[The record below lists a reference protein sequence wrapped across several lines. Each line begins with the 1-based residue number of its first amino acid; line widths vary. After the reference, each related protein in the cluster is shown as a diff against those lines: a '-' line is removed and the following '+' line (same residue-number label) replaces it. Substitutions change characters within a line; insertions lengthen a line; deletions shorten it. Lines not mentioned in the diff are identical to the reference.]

1 MKGFDNAEFKRGWR
15 VLILALVGVATSSS
29 SLLLYS
35 FSSMVI
41 PLEQAMGWGRAEL
54 QAAIT
59 ALSLGTIVASQLAGC
74 STRATAC
81 AGSRCCRC
89 SRCP

>member
-41 PLEQAMGWGRAEL
+41 PLEQAM
-54 QAAIT
+54 
-59 ALSLGTIVASQLAGC
+59 
-74 STRATAC
+74 
-81 AGSRCCRC
+81 
-89 SRCP
+89 